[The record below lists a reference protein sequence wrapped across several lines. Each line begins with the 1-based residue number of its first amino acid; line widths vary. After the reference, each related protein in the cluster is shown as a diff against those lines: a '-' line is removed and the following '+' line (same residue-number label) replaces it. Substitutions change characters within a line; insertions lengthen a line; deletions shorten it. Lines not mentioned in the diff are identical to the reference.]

1 MTRESLTDKK
11 KMRERYGDRDTQ
23 RQRETHRERETE
35 TQKQTDR
42 SSNNYD
48 SSERKAGKERGYQMV
63 GGGVNKSLELWLLI
77 IRKRQRKENMRNK

>member
-1 MTRESLTDKK
+1 METETHRDK
-11 KMRERYGDRDTQ
+11 ER
-23 RQRETHRERETE
+23 HRERETE

-63 GGGVNKSLELWLLI
+63 GWSEQKS
-77 IRKRQRKENMRNK
+77 

>member
-1 MTRESLTDKK
+1 MANCTQIK
-11 KMRERYGDRDTQ
+11 KMRERDMETETHRDKE
-23 RQRETHRERETE
+23 RHRERETE

-63 GGGVNKSLELWLLI
+63 GWSEQKS
-77 IRKRQRKENMRNK
+77 